1 MTHARCSR
9 CESERMSLSLSSE
22 PIWLSALTA
31 QETRHRPN
39 WPHISHSLSSMTH
52 TAPLTLSFPL
62 RQFVPSKKSDRTWC
76 SVENQRGSCYKST
89 GLLELLYSLIN
100 RWTQQSGACSCWRD
114 HVSARFLMWWWGWER
129 APWQPLLT
137 GTGQVWGQSPQG
149 SGGHSTCYRFE
160 GWWYWRSLGLSLFL
174 LFQQTQTKISIK
186 CIYMNNSLIKILTTG
201 QHHVYR
207 YVEVVF

>member
-52 TAPLTLSFPL
+52 TAPLTLSFLSVNLFPVRSL
-62 RQFVPSKKSDRTWC
+62 IGLGVVWRT
-76 SVENQRGSCYKST
+76 SGDPAIKAQ

-114 HVSARFLMWWWGWER
+114 HVSARFLMWWWGWGGALTA
-129 APWQPLLT
+129 APHRE
-137 GTGQVWGQSPQG
+137 GTGLG
-149 SGGHSTCYRFE
+149 SVPPG
-160 GWWYWRSLGLSLFL
+160 
-174 LFQQTQTKISIK
+174 
-186 CIYMNNSLIKILTTG
+186 
-201 QHHVYR
+201 
-207 YVEVVF
+207 